1 MTGILCNL
9 IGGTATSPT
18 LDTQTVT
25 RGSTSI
31 GSNPID
37 EYSGY
42 ATSLAIGSIA
52 DGTSNIYGGA
62 SILSLYFYEE
72 AYVSPPVGIIT
83 RQVVLT
89 INGAQAN
96 SGWTTMTVGTTPFT
110 RASATF
116 SVSTQTD
123 WIWDIPIT
131 NPFVSEGD
139 PFTASTT
146 VIWT

>member
-25 RGSTSI
+25 RGTSTT
-31 GSNPID
+31 GSNPT
-37 EYSGY
+37 EYYSGY
-42 ATSLAIGSIA
+42 ASGLFGSIA

-62 SILSLYFYEE
+62 SILNLYFYEE
-72 AYVSPPVGIIT
+72 AYVSPPVGVTT
-83 RQVVLT
+83 RQVVLI

-96 SGWTTMTVGTTPFT
+96 SGWATMTVGTTPFT

-116 SVSTQTD
+116 SVSTQTN